1 VLPVPA
7 ALVKL
12 VGEHDHVVTLEDGVR
27 EGGVGSALALRARD
41 AGIASPVQAFGVP
54 RRFLDHAARDELLTT
69 LRLTPP
75 DIARD
80 VLTALGATP

>member
-1 VLPVPA
+1 
-7 ALVKL
+7 
-12 VGEHDHVVTLEDGVR
+12 
-27 EGGVGSALALRARD
+27 
-41 AGIASPVQAFGVP
+41 VP